1 MPPSTDAQLAHKPQ
15 LLRRARRIVIKIGSS
30 ILSGAQ
36 GIHRQRLRRLVG
48 EIETCAQTHQVV
60 VVSSGA
66 VAAGLARLGL
76 TARPKTIPQKQAAAA
91 VGQISLMALYERY
104 FATHRRHVAQVLL
117 THDDLANRRR
127 YLNARH
133 ALEAL
138 LQAGIVPIVNENDT
152 VVVDE
157 MMRHFGDNDNLSALV
172 ATLIDADLLVILSD
186 VTGLHSADPRQH
198 PDATLVTL
206 VPSIT
211 KRIVDAVSEGG
222 SAFGKGGMRSKLAAA
237 QKATDAGIPCIVAD
251 GLHGGVLPAVF
262 DPHQS
267 VGTLFLP
274 GGDRL
279 ARRKHW
285 IAHTLR
291 PAGSIVVDAG
301 AYDAITRNGRSLL
314 PKGVAAVDGPFGAGD
329 CVSCVGPD
337 AHEFARGL
345 VSYSSA
351 DLDRIKGLH
360 TSAIEATLGYKI
372 SDEIIHRNDLV
383 LLGASDRSVGSNRS
397 A

>member
-1 MPPSTDAQLAHKPQ
+1 MPSAPIDAQLAHKPQ
-15 LLRRARRIVIKIGSS
+15 ILRRVRRVVIKIGSS
-30 ILSGAQ
+30 ILSDGQ
-36 GIHRQRLRRLVG
+36 GIHRGRMRRLVN
-48 EIETCAQTHQVV
+48 EIHAILAEHQQVV

-104 FATHRRHVAQVLL
+104 FATRERHVAQILL

-133 ALEAL
+133 AFEAL

-157 MMRHFGDNDNLSALV
+157 MMWNFGDNDNLSALV
-172 ATLIDADLLVILSD
+172 ATLIDADLLIILSD
-186 VTGLHSADPRQH
+186 VAGLHTGDPRTQ
-198 PDATLVTL
+198 PEATLVPL
-206 VPSIT
+206 VPALT
-211 KRIVDAVSEGG
+211 RQATAVVGG
-222 SAFGKGGMRSKLAAA
+222 SGSDVGTGGMRTKLAAA
-237 QKATDAGIPCIVAD
+237 RKATEAGIPCIVAD
-251 GLHGGVLPAVF
+251 GLHGGVLPAIF
-262 DPHQS
+262 DPARS

-285 IAHTLR
+285 IAYTLR
-291 PAGSIVVDAG
+291 PAGRIVVDAG
-301 AYDAITRNGRSLL
+301 AYEAISRSGRSLL
-314 PKGVAAVDGPFGAGD
+314 PKGVAAVDGAFGAGE

-337 AHEFARGL
+337 AVEFARGL
-345 VSYSSA
+345 TSYSSI

-360 TSAIEATLGYKI
+360 TNAIEATLGYKI

-383 LLGASDRSVGSNRS
+383 LLSG
-397 A
+397 